1 VRTRNAQFLAE
12 LLRVDLK
19 LKTESKI
26 IRNIKFDQ
34 GWHNFTKDQVKSQ
47 AEK

>member
-1 VRTRNAQFLAE
+1 MAE

-19 LKTESKI
+19 LKTESKLM
-26 IRNIKFDQ
+26 RNINFDQ
-34 GWHNFTKDQVKSQ
+34 GWQNFSKDQVKAL